1 MARDSGAR
9 GGAETA
15 EAMMGAAKAL
25 HELTGEIAAAAY
37 RPCTEKPVT
46 KQVVCEVFA
55 GVLPG
60 RFRSVP
66 FGFGLTM

>member
-37 RPCTEKPVT
+37 NPRTGLGPGLLESVHETCGASTSNDSRPICV
-46 KQVVCEVFA
+46 
-55 GVLPG
+55 
-60 RFRSVP
+60 S
-66 FGFGLTM
+66 